1 MSMFRWIMF
10 KLFFQ
15 TNLLEGKLYILLQL
29 IFLIIALVLLER
41 GSDWL
46 VNGASDLARHFRV
59 SELFIGLTIVAFG
72 TSAPELAVSL
82 AGAFTHAGSVAIGNV
97 VGSNIVNASFILGIS
112 IFLGTVFVKNQ
123 TLKYE
128 IPLVIVSQFI
138 ATMLFLKSNSL
149 DFYDGMVLL
158 SVFAIF
164 MVYVLATSKND
175 LKISFEEKNH
185 RFSIAVLLTIAG
197 LVGVV
202 AGGELGV
209 YAAVNFARTLKV
221 SETLISVTIIAFGT
235 SVPELVTSIRA
246 AKKSKNDLA
255 VGNVMGSNIFN
266 ILAILGLS
274 SLPGRITTDTSI
286 TVDLIFMN
294 AIGLIAFFIFLNKKR
309 EAKKW
314 KGLLL
319 MLIYLIYIVY
329 VLR

>member
-1 MSMFRWIMF
+1 M
-10 KLFFQ
+10 
-15 TNLLEGKLYILLQL
+15 Y
-29 IFLIIALVLLER
+29 IFLQIIFLVIALILLER

-46 VNGASDLARHFRV
+46 VSGAADLARHFKV

-82 AGAFTHAGSVAIGNV
+82 VGAFTHSGSVAIGNV
-97 VGSNIVNASFILGIS
+97 VGSNIVNASLILGIS
-112 IFLGTVFVKNQ
+112 IFLGSVFVKRQ

-128 IPLVIVSQFI
+128 IPLVIVSQLI
-138 ATMLFLKSNSL
+138 ATMLFLKSDSL
-149 DFYDGMVLL
+149 DFYDGIVLL

-164 MVYVLATSKND
+164 IVYVFSTSKNEV
-175 LKISFEEKNH
+175 KISSEEKVH
-185 RFSIAVLLTIAG
+185 RFSVAIFLTIIG
-197 LVGVV
+197 LAAVV

-209 YAAVNFARTLKV
+209 YAAVNFARVLKV
-221 SETLISVTIIAFGT
+221 SETLIAATIIAFGT

-246 AKKSKNDLA
+246 ARKLKNDIA

-274 SLPGRITTDTSI
+274 ALSGKITTDTPI
-286 TVDLIFMN
+286 TIDLIFMN
-294 AIGLIAFFIFLNKKR
+294 VIGIIAFLIFLNKKR

-319 MLIYLIYIVY
+319 MSIYGIYIAYGILSVN
-329 VLR
+329 L

>member
-1 MSMFRWIMF
+1 MIVFHMNF
-10 KLFFQ
+10 
-15 TNLLEGKLYILLQL
+15 LEDKLYILLQL

-46 VNGASDLARHFRV
+46 VSGASDLARHFKV
-59 SELFIGLTIVAFG
+59 SELFIGLTVVAFG

-82 AGAFTHAGSVAIGNV
+82 VGAFTHAGSVAIGNV
-97 VGSNIVNASFILGIS
+97 IGSNIVNVSFILGIS
-112 IFLGTVFVKNQ
+112 IFLGSVVVKSQ

-128 IPLVIVSQFI
+128 IPLVIIAQFI

-164 MVYVLATSKND
+164 IVYVFSTSKND
-175 LKISFEEKNH
+175 VKTSEEKTH
-185 RFSIAVLLTIAG
+185 RLSIAVFLTIAG
-197 LVGVV
+197 LVGVIV
-202 AGGELGV
+202 GGELGV
-209 YAAVNFARTLKV
+209 YAAINFARALKV
-221 SETLISVTIIAFGT
+221 SETLIATTIIAFGT

-255 VGNVMGSNIFN
+255 VGNIMGSNLFN

-274 SLPGRITTDTSI
+274 ALSGKITTDTPI

-294 AIGLIAFFIFLNKKR
+294 AIGLIIFFVFLNKKR
-309 EAKKW
+309 KAKKW

-319 MLIYLIYIVY
+319 ISIYLIYIMY
-329 VLR
+329 GIIMAL